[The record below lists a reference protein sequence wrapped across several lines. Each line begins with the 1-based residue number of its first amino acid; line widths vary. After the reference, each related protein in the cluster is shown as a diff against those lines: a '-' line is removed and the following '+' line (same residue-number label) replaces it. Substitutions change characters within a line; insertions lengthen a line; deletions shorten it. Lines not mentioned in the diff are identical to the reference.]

1 MSDLLGSLKIL
12 LLIAIFT
19 TFVAILFYC
28 TLVVREYYIA
38 TKIRQHHKEI
48 ENAKKDSIDELN
60 KKQDDITELN
70 KVQDEISQF
79 KKLRDEITRLN
90 KLQDKVTYLKN
101 PLNKFSQPIDITILD
116 GKISID
122 ESELFYSIKV
132 NEMDIRDILIDKF
145 SKMLNMDFKE
155 PSKLIIRDVKVRLYE
170 KTKDCLN
177 DCIKSILL
185 FENDK
190 LSFSLDCLNGIDGNK
205 YYRLGHFYA
214 GDDLEAKF
222 FELEGKYILLTLGIN
237 SFSKFIYD
245 E

>member
-1 MSDLLGSLKIL
+1 MSDLHGLLKIL
-12 LLIAIFT
+12 LLTVIFT
-19 TFVAILFYC
+19 IFAAILFYYIYEYA
-28 TLVVREYYIA
+28 EYYITIKA
-38 TKIRQHHKEI
+38 RLQHIKNDNTSTI
-48 ENAKKDSIDELN
+48 ELN
-60 KKQDDITELN
+60 KVQDDVTELN
-70 KVQDEISQF
+70 KVQDEISQL
-79 KKLRDEITRLN
+79 KKLRYEITRLN
-90 KLQDKVTYLKN
+90 KLQDVTYLKN
-101 PLNKFSQPIDITILD
+101 PLNEFTDITILD

-132 NEMDIRDILIDKF
+132 NGIDIRDILVNKF
-145 SKMLNMDFKE
+145 SKLLNTDFKT
-155 PSKLIIRDVKVRLYE
+155 PSKLIIRDVKIRLYE

-177 DCIKSILL
+177 DNTKSILL

-222 FELEGKYILLTLGIN
+222 FELEGKYILLTLEIN

>member
-1 MSDLLGSLKIL
+1 MLNILETL
-12 LLIAIFT
+12 LLTIIF
-19 TFVAILFYC
+19 AILV
-28 TLVVREYYIA
+28 TEYYFEVG
-38 TKIRQHHKEI
+38 TCLQNNNTE
-48 ENAKKDSIDELN
+48 KDLADDLN

-70 KVQDEISQF
+70 KVQDELTQL

-132 NEMDIRDILIDKF
+132 NEMDIRNILIDKF
-145 SKMLNMDFKE
+145 SKILNIDFKT
-155 PSKLIIRDVKVRLYE
+155 PSKLIIRDVKVKLYE
-170 KTKDCLN
+170 TTKNCLN
-177 DCIKSILL
+177 DNIESILL

-205 YYRLGHFYA
+205 YYRLGHFYV

-222 FELEGKYILLTLGIN
+222 FELEGKYVLLTLEIN

>member
-1 MSDLLGSLKIL
+1 M
-12 LLIAIFT
+12 LLIIASSIIFVIT
-19 TFVAILFYC
+19 LFYC
-28 TLVVREYYIA
+28 VFCCVSIICEHRKDYIT
-38 TKIRQHHKEI
+38 TKVIPLHIK
-48 ENAKKDSIDELN
+48 NDNTKKDSIDELD
-60 KKQDDITELN
+60 K
-70 KVQDEISQF
+70 ISQL
-79 KKLRDEITRLN
+79 KKLRYEITRLN
-90 KLQDKVTYLKN
+90 KLQDKVTYIKN

-145 SKMLNMDFKE
+145 SKMLNIDFKT
-155 PSKLIIRDVKVRLYE
+155 PSKLIIRDVKVKLYE

-177 DCIKSILL
+177 DDIKSILL

-190 LSFSLDCLNGIDGNK
+190 LSFSFDYLNGIDGNK

-214 GDDLEAKF
+214 RDDLEAKF
-222 FELEGKYILLTLGIN
+222 FQLDGKHILLTLEIN
-237 SFSKFIYD
+237 NFSKFIYD